1 MYSETYTCLVWSSK
15 DALPLQEGSLFW
27 GTFDFESPAFE
38 WGSDYERPNLPPQDL
53 IVYEMPVRSFTAD
66 ASSKV
71 GDANQGTFKGVA
83 EKVCQGM
90 LVLLVHMAYGQLV
103 QMPYIRNDALYG
115 RISGNLLIEMPGL

>member
-1 MYSETYTCLVWSSK
+1 M
-15 DALPLQEGSLFW
+15 QEGSLFW

-38 WGSDYERPNLPPQDL
+38 WGADYQRPNLPPQDL

-83 EKVCQGM
+83 EKVYLGLDI
-90 LVLLVHMAYGQLV
+90 LVLKTLHGLWPAKNEASFRNCWAYLMHV
-103 QMPYIRNDALYG
+103 Q
-115 RISGNLLIEMPGL
+115 